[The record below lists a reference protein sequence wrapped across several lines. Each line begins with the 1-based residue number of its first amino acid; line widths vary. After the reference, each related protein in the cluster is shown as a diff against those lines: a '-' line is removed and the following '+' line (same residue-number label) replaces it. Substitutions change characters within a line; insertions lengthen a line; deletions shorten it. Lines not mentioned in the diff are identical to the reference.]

1 MGDQGEMENVDVHTN
16 PFLEIINLLVVYT
29 VQVLF
34 FVFKKNCLEEI
45 LMQSFKICSLIDFLL
60 PLMLA

>member
-16 PFLEIINLLVVYT
+16 PFLEIINLLVVDT

-34 FVFKKNCLEEI
+34 FVFKKKLFGGNFNAKL
-45 LMQSFKICSLIDFLL
+45 
-60 PLMLA
+60 